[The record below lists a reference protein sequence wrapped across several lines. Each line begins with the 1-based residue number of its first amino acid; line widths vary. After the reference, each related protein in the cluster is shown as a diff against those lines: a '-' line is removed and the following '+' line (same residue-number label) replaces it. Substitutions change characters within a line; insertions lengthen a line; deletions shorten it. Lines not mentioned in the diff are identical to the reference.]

1 MAAFVSFHQ
10 LLYWAFILLNA
21 LGSLGIRYGIQR
33 YRKTRQAKELWRIS
47 GGIFELIGTSLYLEH
62 IPLKR
67 FVMSFWIAGFSILG
81 AVLLYDLGE
90 ALWEALRGQKCVRS
104 LCDKVKRTPASSN
117 LADIA
122 VLERQLHKTRYMKRL
137 VPLLVLFLWGM
148 AFLLQGLLP
157 HVPNWFHKVVG
168 LIYLLTALGLVGWTD
183 RNPSEQEIMD
193 KLDGLEDVN
202 AIGLLV
208 EMLGGH
214 HPSIGRRAINRLKEL
229 LPRVSQEKPLLLS
242 RQQQRR
248 VRQLLTRAL
257 RCGEQEAGTDFVQV
271 AQHILTLSGVQ
282 GGLEHTCGGQEQRVS

>member
-90 ALWEALRGQKCVRS
+90 ALWEALREQKCVRS

-117 LADIA
+117 LAVIA

-137 VPLLVLFLWGM
+137 VPLLVLFWWGM

-229 LPRVSQEKPLLLS
+229 LPRVSREKPLLLS

-257 RCGEQEAGTDFVQV
+257 RRGEQEVGSDFVQV

-282 GGLEHTCGGQEQRVS
+282 GGLEHTLGGQEQRVS